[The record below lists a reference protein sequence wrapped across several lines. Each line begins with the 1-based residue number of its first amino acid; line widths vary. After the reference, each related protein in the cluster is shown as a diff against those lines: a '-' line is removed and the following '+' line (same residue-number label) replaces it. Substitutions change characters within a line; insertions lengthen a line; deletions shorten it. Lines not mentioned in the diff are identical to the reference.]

1 MDNSG
6 HENNMNSVPKPPIS
20 GLSGPQRCLFVL
32 SNSEALNLLS
42 YLSLEILS
50 YIGTVSAEGLRLH
63 DIELRCL

>member
-1 MDNSG
+1 MSN
-6 HENNMNSVPKPPIS
+6 VPKPPIS

-32 SNSEALNLLS
+32 PNSEAFNPLCC
-42 YLSLEILS
+42 LSLDVLS